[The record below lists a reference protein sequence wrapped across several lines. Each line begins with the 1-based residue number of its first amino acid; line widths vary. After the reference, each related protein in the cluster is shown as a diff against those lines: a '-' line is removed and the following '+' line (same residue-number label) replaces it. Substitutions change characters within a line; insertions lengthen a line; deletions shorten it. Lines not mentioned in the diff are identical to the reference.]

1 MRQDQLLHSGWGL
14 RVLPKAQ
21 FFTPPGP
28 GDSTRRKREAWVH
41 QSVIELIAERYPQQH
56 HRLGELTTIE
66 QTTVTGLLD
75 GLTSREIGKLAGV
88 SESSVKGV
96 VQQLFD
102 KAGVRKRSQ
111 LVRVALERP
120 HGIGKRRNA
129 GETRTNH
136 PHVSF
141 DWLA

>member
-1 MRQDQLLHSGWGL
+1 MEVDAARSVAALKTGASGIFLKHHS
-14 RVLPKAQ
+14 
-21 FFTPPGP
+21 
-28 GDSTRRKREAWVH
+28 SKRLVQAIRLVASGEAWVD
-41 QSVIELIAERYPQQH
+41 QSVIDLIAERYPQQH
-56 HRLGELTTIE
+56 HRLGELTAME
-66 QTTVTGLLD
+66 KTVLNGLLD

-120 HGIGKRRNA
+120 MGSGQA
-129 GETRTNH
+129 TRQA
-136 PHVSF
+136 PVSRG
-141 DWLA
+141 